1 MAPHDEA
8 IAFGPFLLLPRQA
21 LLLESD
27 RPVRLGSR
35 AMEIL
40 TALAER
46 PGEVLS
52 KEELIARVW
61 PDTVVEESNLKVHV
75 SALRKVL
82 GDDRAGSRYIANVP
96 GRGYRFVAQASQRA
110 YAPLDSP
117 LASVSRVGNLPAI
130 LTRVV
135 GRADVISAIASRL
148 SSQRLVTIVGPGGIG
163 KTTVGL
169 AVAHDWARLH
179 EDGAQFADLAS
190 VNDGSFVASALA
202 SSFGVAVYANNAVPA
217 LMSFLANKRMLIV
230 LDSCEHV
237 VEAAATLAEQL
248 LKSCAELRIL
258 GTSREPLR
266 APGEHVV
273 RLEPLSLPAAESEDI
288 TAADA
293 VAYSAIQLF
302 IERASASLDTF
313 DLSDINAPFVADICK
328 RLDGNALAIELAAG
342 RLDAFGLREVAEAL
356 DDRFRLLRSQRRT
369 ALQRHRT
376 LGATLDWSYDLLS
389 EGERTLLRRLSV
401 LVGLFSLDAARA
413 VGAGDDIEGAEV
425 SHLVAELV
433 AKSLVAADITGDL
446 ASYRLLDTTR
456 AYALAKLAQSPES
469 QEIARRHASHY
480 LDVFSVATDEDS
492 DRSTAEWVRRY
503 ARHVDNVRSAL
514 DWTFSDRG
522 DLALGVA
529 LTIATVP
536 LWVSLSLMDECRRRV
551 ERALAVP
558 ANRMQRTPQQ
568 EMQLQTALGVALYS
582 IGPVA
587 AAKAAWSR
595 VLSMSEETR
604 DSDHQLRALW
614 GVWVVGVTGG
624 GQRPSFAS
632 ARRFRDLARNCR
644 DGLAEAVGERL
655 IGTSLHFLGE
665 HERGLAHLERS
676 LRQLND
682 TGRRSHVVRFQF
694 DQVVSVLAYLA
705 KVLWILGRNDEAIR
719 SVEQCIEQA
728 TVLGHSASLCYA
740 LGSAACPI
748 ALWNSDLDGAERHIT
763 SLLGLSHRHALALWK
778 IMGHRFRGALDIRR
792 GRAEEGIRALRDSAS
807 ALRDVGFVLY
817 YTTALGDLAE
827 GLGVVGRVA
836 EGLDVINDALDQSRR
851 HDELWH
857 LPELLRIRS
866 GLLLQ
871 QQKADSISAA
881 EVSLKEAL
889 ECATQQKALAFR
901 ARAATALARLL
912 HDQGRQE
919 QALALLENAAA
930 P

>member
-1 MAPHDEA
+1 MAPRDEA
-8 IAFGPFLLLPRQA
+8 IAFGPFLLLPGQA

-46 PGEVLS
+46 PGEVIS

-96 GRGYRFVAQASQRA
+96 GRGYRFVAQVSQRA
-110 YAPLDSP
+110 FAPLDSP

-130 LTRVV
+130 LTRVL
-135 GRADVISAIASRL
+135 GRADVVSAIASRL

-169 AVAHDWARLH
+169 AVAHDWAHSH

-190 VNDGSFVASALA
+190 VKDGSFVASALA

-237 VEAAATLAEQL
+237 VEAAAALAEQL

-273 RLEPLSLPAAESEDI
+273 RLAPLSLPVESEDI

-302 IERASASLDTF
+302 IERASASHDTF
-313 DLSDINAPFVADICK
+313 DLSDINAPVVADICK

-342 RLDAFGLREVAEAL
+342 RVDAFGLRGVAEAL

-369 ALQRHRT
+369 ALRRHRT

-401 LVGLFSLDAARA
+401 LAGLFSLDAARA
-413 VGAGDDIEGAEV
+413 VGAGDDIESAEV

-433 AKSLVAADITGDL
+433 AKSLVAADITGDV

-456 AYALAKLAQSPES
+456 AYALAKLAQTPES
-469 QEIARRHASHY
+469 REIARRHASHY

-492 DRSTAEWVRRY
+492 DRSTVEWVRRF
-503 ARHVDNVRSAL
+503 ARHVDNVRAAL
-514 DWTFSDRG
+514 DWTFSDSG
-522 DLALGVA
+522 ELALGVA

-558 ANRMQRTPQQ
+558 ANRIQRTPQQ

-582 IGPVA
+582 FGPGA

-595 VLSMSEETR
+595 VLSMSEELR
-604 DSDHQLRALW
+604 DTDHRLRALW
-614 GVWVVGVTGG
+614 GLWVVGVTGG
-624 GQRPSFAS
+624 RQRPSLAL
-632 ARRFRDLARNCR
+632 AKRFRDLACNCR
-644 DGLAEAVGERL
+644 DGLAEPVGERL

-676 LRQLND
+676 SRQLND
-682 TGRRSHVVRFQF
+682 TERRSHVVRFQF
-694 DQVVSVLAYLA
+694 DQVVAGLAYVA

-719 SVEQCIEQA
+719 SVEQCIEEA
-728 TVLGHSASLCYA
+728 TVLGHSSSLCYA
-740 LGSAACPI
+740 LASAACPI
-748 ALWNSDLDGAERHIT
+748 ALWTGDLEAAERHVVT
-763 SLLGLSHRHALALWK
+763 LLGLSHKHALSLWR
-778 IMGHRFRGALDIRR
+778 IIGHRFRGALEIRR

-807 ALRDVGFVLY
+807 ALRDAGFVLY
-817 YTTALGDLAE
+817 YTTAVADLAE

-836 EGLDVINDALDQSRR
+836 EGLDAINDALDQSRR
-851 HDELWH
+851 HEELWH

-881 EVSLKEAL
+881 EVSFKEAL
-889 ECATQQKALAFR
+889 DCATQQKALAFS

-912 HDQGRQE
+912 HDQGRPE
-919 QALALLENAAA
+919 QALAVLDHAAA